1 MKKTLY
7 IISVLL
13 LAAVGCTKEQS
24 LTENS
29 EKAAFP
35 EGAMVTVN
43 FSIPSQ
49 ADTRANGMANEPEIE
64 NLYVAVFNSAGLLQ
78 EYTAATPIGDY
89 ADENGVWCGYKV
101 QLLLSSTERRLHFIA
116 NGPGKGDIGNGSE
129 TAVIRNLITENGA
142 AAYWQRVVLKEGV
155 TPYAYPGG
163 QVTFTWYDD
172 QGHPQSKT
180 YGVEGATSY
189 VDAEN
194 KTVNVGDYVQE
205 NGNKVVDGTGYFAS
219 VKTSTALEKIP
230 LIRNFAR
237 VTLVDDNSTGVT
249 FHPDKFILVN
259 TPTQGY
265 IAPYDAKA
273 GEYVVPYTDMYAN
286 VAHWGEANYLFKF
299 DDVYDWGYSGEMPQT
314 ASIVPLAS
322 NPEATEAQIKAYVN
336 DSNNW
341 LDVGTYGTE
350 SSYKFG
356 YMYERS
362 LPSAVNTPTC
372 VLVHGVLSDTEAHA
386 RFGARWFKIEITDL
400 DGNYVPIY
408 RDVTYIMMIKNIAIV
423 GTPGWET
430 AYEAYKNKSVG
441 DVSTSTETAT
451 LTQISDGKGTTLWV
465 EYIDYTSV
473 ERQANTATI
482 LYKLF
487 YQENSSS
494 AEEILTG
501 ETLTDESL
509 PEPLPY
515 VTLTVEHYDGIGHAI
530 TTDTVTGSAYTGQTP
545 DGKGGWY
552 QAEVPL
558 AGQGNVMYKS
568 RLHIEGLTKAGH
580 GAKSIFRN
588 VDYRVI
594 PTQYLTLS
602 VSPAKIPTGVNQEV
616 ALTIDLPKDLG
627 YSVFPLVLKIE
638 PKDGNLNPNASKN
651 VINDEAIGLPV
662 EYGPTMFTDQGKTGN
677 TFYFLFTVNFSD
689 YNQSTG
695 SSYTLYF
702 NTIRNGDNATTI
714 AVQDKK
720 PYFEMAR
727 ISFQC
732 EE

>member
-13 LAAVGCTKEQS
+13 LAAVGCTKEQG
-24 LTENS
+24 LPENS
-29 EKAAFP
+29 QNAAFP
-35 EGAMVTVN
+35 EGAVVTVN

-49 ADTRANGMANEPEIE
+49 ADTRANGMANDPQIE

-78 EYTAATPIGDY
+78 EYSAATPIGDY

-116 NGPGKGDIGNGSE
+116 NGPAKEDVGNGSE

-142 AAYWQRVVLKEGV
+142 AAYWQRVVLTEGV

-163 QVTFTWYDD
+163 QVTFNWFDD
-172 QGHPQSKT
+172 QGHPQTKT
-180 YGVEGATSY
+180 YGSEGGTSY

-205 NGNKVVDGTGYFAS
+205 NGKKVVDGTGYFAS
-219 VKTSTALEKIP
+219 VETSAALKKIP

-273 GEYVVPYTDMYAN
+273 GEYVKPYTDMYAN
-286 VAHWGEANYLFKF
+286 VADWGKNDYLFKYEN
-299 DDVYDWGYSGEMPQT
+299 VYDWGYMGEMPQT

-322 NPEATEAQIKAYVN
+322 NPKATEEQIKAYVN
-336 DSNNW
+336 DPNNW
-341 LDVGTYGTE
+341 LNVGTYGTE

-372 VLVHGVLSDTEAHA
+372 VLVHGVLSDTEAHEA
-386 RFGARWFKIEITDL
+386 VGARWFKIEITDL
-400 DGNYVPIY
+400 EGNYVPIY

-423 GTPGWET
+423 GTPGWPT

-451 LTQISDGKGTTLWV
+451 LSQISDGKGTTLWV

-473 ERQANTATI
+473 EPDANNATI

-487 YQENSSS
+487 YQENASSP
-494 AEEILTG
+494 EEVLTG
-501 ETLTDESL
+501 EVLEDESL
-509 PEPLPY
+509 AEPLPY
-515 VTLTVEHYDGIGHAI
+515 VTLRGDHYDGIGHAI
-530 TTDTVTGSAYTGQTP
+530 TADEISGTPFSGQTP

-552 QAEVPL
+552 QAVVPL
-558 AGQGNVMYKS
+558 TGKGSVMMKS
-568 RLHIEGLTKAGH
+568 CLHIEGLTKAGR

-588 VDYRVI
+588 VEYRVI
-594 PTQYLTLS
+594 PTQELTLA
-602 VSPAKIPTGVNQEV
+602 VDPTSITDGIGKEV
-616 ALTIDLPKDLG
+616 KLSITLPKDLG
-627 YSVFPLVLKIE
+627 YSLFPLVLKIE
-638 PKDGNLNPNASKN
+638 AEEGNLNPVAEKN
-651 VINDEAIGLPV
+651 KINGVEVGLPV
-662 EYGPTMFTDQGKTGN
+662 EYDESMFPDKSGN
-677 TFYFLFTVNFSD
+677 SFYFLFTVNFSD
-689 YNQSTG
+689 YDQSKG
-695 SSYTLYF
+695 STYDLYF
-702 NTIRNGDNATTI
+702 RTIREGENHTTI
-714 AVQDKK
+714 AIQDRK
-720 PYFEMAR
+720 PYFKKAT
-727 ISFQC
+727 IDI
-732 EE
+732 

>member
-13 LAAVGCTKEQS
+13 LAAVGCTKEQG

-49 ADTRANGMANEPEIE
+49 AQTRADWADEPEIN
-64 NLYVAVFNSAGLLQ
+64 NLYVAVFNSAGLLM
-78 EYTAATPIGDY
+78 EYAKATPIGDY

-101 QLLLSSTERRLHFIA
+101 KLLLSSTERRLHFIA
-116 NGPGKGDIGNGSE
+116 NGPETIDNGSE
-129 TAVIRNLITENGA
+129 TAVIRNLVTEDGA
-142 AAYWQRVVLKEGV
+142 AAYWQRVVLTNGV

-163 QVTFTWYDD
+163 EVTFTWVDD
-172 QGHPQSKT
+172 EGVTQHKT
-180 YGVEGATSY
+180 YGSADATSY
-189 VDAEN
+189 VDADN
-194 KTVNVGDYVQE
+194 KTVNIGDYVQE

-219 VKTSTALEKIP
+219 VETSSALAKIP

-237 VTLVDDNSTGVT
+237 VTLVDDNSSGVT
-249 FHPDKFILVN
+249 FHPDKFILVH

-273 GEYVVPYTDMYAN
+273 GDYVKPYTDMYAN
-286 VAHWGEANYLFKF
+286 VADWGEEDYLFKF
-299 DDVYDWGYSGEMPQT
+299 EDVHDWGYTAEMPQT
-314 ASIVPLAS
+314 ASIKPLALT
-322 NPEATEAQIKAYVN
+322 PEATEDEIKAYVN
-336 DSNNW
+336 NEANW
-341 LDVGTYGTE
+341 LSVGTYGTE
-350 SSYKFG
+350 NTYKFG

-362 LPSAVNTPTC
+362 LPSATNTPTC

-386 RFGARWFKIEITDL
+386 AYGARWFKIEITDL

-423 GTPGWET
+423 GTPGWPT

-473 ERQANTATI
+473 EPNANTATI
-482 LYKLF
+482 LYKLY

-515 VTLTVEHYDGIGHAI
+515 MSLTVEHYDGIGHAI
-530 TTDTVTGSAYTGQTP
+530 SSDTVTGTAYSGQTP

-558 AGQGNVMYKS
+558 VGQGGVMYKS
-568 RLHIEGLTKAGH
+568 CLHIEGLTKAGH

-594 PTQYLTLS
+594 PTQELTLAVDPTS
-602 VSPAKIPTGVNQEV
+602 VPDGIGQEV
-616 ALTIDLPKDLG
+616 KLSITLPKDLG
-627 YSVFPLVLKIE
+627 YSLFPLVLKIE
-638 PKDGNLNPNASKN
+638 AEDGNLNPVAEKN
-651 VINDEAIGLPV
+651 KINDVEIGLPV
-662 EYGPTMFTDQGKTGN
+662 EYGDSMFTGKTGN
-677 TFYFLFTVNFSD
+677 SFFFLFTVNFSD
-689 YNQSTG
+689 YDQATG
-695 SSYTLYF
+695 GTYDLYF
-702 NTIRNGDNATTI
+702 RSIRTGENHTTI

-720 PYFEMAR
+720 PYFQKAT
-727 ISFQC
+727 IDI
-732 EE
+732 

>member
-24 LTENS
+24 RTENS
-29 EKAAFP
+29 EKTAFP

-49 ADTRANGMANEPEIE
+49 AETRANGMAEDPEIE
-64 NLYVAVFNSAGLLQ
+64 NLYVAVFNSAGLLK
-78 EYTAATPIGDY
+78 EYTKATPIGNY
-89 ADENGVWCGYKV
+89 ADKNDVWCGYKV

-116 NGPGKGDIGNGSE
+116 NGPETIDNGSE
-129 TAVIRNLITENGA
+129 NAVIRKLVTENGVG
-142 AAYWQRVVLKEGV
+142 AYWQRVVLEDGV

-163 QVTFTWYDD
+163 KVTFTWVDENNVS
-172 QGHPQSKT
+172 HSKE
-180 YGVEGATSY
+180 YGTEGGTSY
-189 VDAEN
+189 TDAEG
-194 KTVNVGDYVQE
+194 KTVNAGDYVQE

-219 VKTSTALEKIP
+219 VETSAALERVP

-237 VTLVDDNSTGVT
+237 VTLVDDNSEGVT
-249 FHPDKFILVN
+249 FHPDAFILVN

-273 GEYVVPYTDMYAN
+273 GDYVKPYTDMYAN
-286 VAHWGEANYLFKF
+286 V
-299 DDVYDWGYSGEMPQT
+299 DDWGTEDYSLFTFEKIQNWGYTADMPQT
-314 ASIVPLAS
+314 ASIAPLAS
-322 NPEATEAQIKAYVN
+322 NPEATEDEIKAYVN
-336 DSNNW
+336 NNANW
-341 LDVGTYGTE
+341 MSVGTYGTE
-350 SSYKFG
+350 TTYKYG
-356 YMYERS
+356 YLYERA

-372 VLVHGVLSDTEAHA
+372 VLVHGVLSDTPAHA
-386 RFGARWFKIEITDL
+386 NYGARWFKIEITDL

-408 RDVTYIMMIKNIAIV
+408 RDVTYIMKIKNIAIV
-423 GTPGWET
+423 GTPGWPT

-473 ERQANTATI
+473 EPEANTATI

-530 TTDTVTGSAYTGQTP
+530 TTETVTGSAYSGQTP

-558 AGQGNVMYKS
+558 AAQSNVMLKS
-568 RLHIEGLTKAGH
+568 RLRIEGLTKAGH

-588 VDYRVI
+588 VEYRVI
-594 PTQYLTLS
+594 PTQSLTLT
-602 VSPAKIPTGVNQEV
+602 VSPSKIPQGVNQEV
-616 ALTIDLPKDLG
+616 ALKIDLPKDLG
-627 YSVFPLVLKIE
+627 FSLFPLVLKIE
-638 PKDGNLNPNASKN
+638 PLDGNLNPNASKN
-651 VINDEAIGLPV
+651 KIGDEFISLPV
-662 EYGPTMFTDQGKTGN
+662 EYGASMFTDQGKTGN

-689 YNQSTG
+689 YDQANG

-702 NTIRNGDNATTI
+702 NTIRPGDNATTI
-714 AVQDKK
+714 AVQDRK
-720 PYFEMAR
+720 PYFYQAR
-727 ISFQC
+727 VSYEC
-732 EE
+732 EEE